1 MLSFSLAKIF
11 SGRLSQEIQAVS
23 DSINEFAARLQKIKD
38 GMKDREHNLKLVD
51 DNLKLK
57 EYEKELEGL
66 EGEKDSLSK
75 ALAEIVENESN
86 DFLFI

>member
-1 MLSFSLAKIF
+1 
-11 SGRLSQEIQAVS
+11 
-23 DSINEFAARLQKIKD
+23 
-38 GMKDREHNLKLVD
+38 MKDREHNLKLVD